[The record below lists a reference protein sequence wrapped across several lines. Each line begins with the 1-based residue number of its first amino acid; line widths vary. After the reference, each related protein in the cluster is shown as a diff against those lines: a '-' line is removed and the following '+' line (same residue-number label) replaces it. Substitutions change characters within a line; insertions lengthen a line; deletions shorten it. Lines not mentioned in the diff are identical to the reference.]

1 MPDAAGRPVGESE
14 GPGDKRRGSDPLQ
27 DTAPWVPE
35 DDPILRELRAW
46 RKDLSSDPGASSA
59 DGTGVRDGY
68 ADPAQRAVGSWP
80 HQGTD
85 ERVADD
91 ADARRTAS
99 PTGPD
104 VSQQSF
110 EGPAPIRRFGRRADS
125 ESERSGSRTP
135 AAGDDATRSHRLP
148 EGPRFAAHQAPR
160 GPRHAAWDVM
170 APPSAADAPAAD
182 SSGEAR
188 ELADAE
194 RQDADILDTEIPGA
208 VDAPSGSPVTEDERR
223 LSAASTVA
231 FTSITPK
238 DLEPEP
244 GAEPAIVASHLRK
257 QFGDFVAVDDVSF
270 RVPKG
275 TIVALLGP
283 NGAGKTT
290 TVNMLC
296 TLLPPDSG
304 SAVVAGHDVV
314 KSASSVRT
322 SIMLTGQF
330 AALDESLTGRE
341 NLILFGRLLG
351 LSKKKA
357 SARADELLDEFSLAE
372 AAGKR
377 VGQYSGGMRR
387 RIDIACGLVT
397 SPEVVFLDEPTTGL
411 DPRSRQDVWNLVDR
425 LRDDGVTILLTTQY
439 LEEAD
444 VLSDNIVV
452 IDSGRVIAEGTSS
465 ELKAATGAAY
475 CEVTPAHPAYL
486 PRLRA
491 RLRDLIGDE
500 AADDTSLDVATV
512 SVPAPNGPETLA
524 EVMRRTEAAKIPL
537 ADIALRRPSLDEVFL
552 SLTEKPKSDGG
563 LKLSGSAGEE
573 DVTSSGRREAASVP
587 MGDGEQ

>member
-1 MPDAAGRPVGESE
+1 MPDPAGSAADSGGRT
-14 GPGDKRRGSDPLQ
+14 PGRGRETDPLE
-27 DTAPWVPE
+27 DTVPWVPD

-46 RKDLSSDPGASSA
+46 RNDLSSAPHDRAPADNASNGGAN
-59 DGTGVRDGY
+59 
-68 ADPAQRAVGSWP
+68 PAQRAVGSWSARDTGSGDTQAIDNRP
-80 HQGTD
+80 PARSRSNEQIP
-85 ERVADD
+85 DD
-91 ADARRTAS
+91 SS
-99 PTGPD
+99 PT
-104 VSQQSF
+104 
-110 EGPAPIRRFGRRADS
+110 RRFGRWRVDS
-125 ESERSGSRTP
+125 DDRGSAPEGLNSGG
-135 AAGDDATRSHRLP
+135 AAKRSHQLP
-148 EGPRFAAHQAPR
+148 QDTRYAPTHVPR

-170 APPSAADAPAAD
+170 APAPQAPA
-182 SSGEAR
+182 EAENLAPTEVPDEVEQPVPFVSER
-188 ELADAE
+188 EQRLA
-194 RQDADILDTEIPGA
+194 
-208 VDAPSGSPVTEDERR
+208 
-223 LSAASTVA
+223 AASTVA
-231 FTSITPK
+231 FEAISQA
-238 DLEPEP
+238 DLEPEA

-257 QFGDFVAVDDVSF
+257 TFGDFVAVDDVSF

-296 TLLPPDSG
+296 TLLPPDKG
-304 SAVVAGHDVV
+304 RAVVAGHDVV
-314 KSASSVRT
+314 ENPAGVRT

-351 LSKKKA
+351 LPKKKA
-357 SARADELLDEFSLAE
+357 VARADELLEDFSLVE

-411 DPRSRQDVWNLVDR
+411 DPRSRQDVWNLVDK

-452 IDSGRVIAEGTSS
+452 IDAGRVIAEGTSS

-500 AADDTSLDVATV
+500 AADDTNLDVLTV

-552 SLTEKPKSDGG
+552 SLTEKPKDDSKVTLVERDGDSLG
-563 LKLSGSAGEE
+563 DQVKSALPTR
-573 DVTSSGRREAASVP
+573 D
-587 MGDGEQ
+587 GDQ